1 MHTLMLQRKKLLLVE
16 GDAIVLSALY
26 ELLMPDDKFHLTTAP
41 SCSDAEFLFKDNH
54 FDLIIL
60 NPELLKG
67 RVQNYLD
74 LIGLTGVL
82 APIIFTGEVKDF
94 SEVEDQN
101 IGRLLVCIQ
110 RPFKIIMLLECIR
123 RLLSKYDFSSEVII
137 PLGNIQFFPG
147 SKFIKVENGQKVN
160 LTEKETN
167 ILKYLCQS
175 KDQIVSREVLLNEV
189 WGHTASL
196 STHTLETYIYR
207 LRQKISAKLNGKE
220 LIITK
225 KGGYQLLI

>member
-1 MHTLMLQRKKLLLVE
+1 MLQCKKLLLVE
-16 GDAIVLSALY
+16 GDAIVLSALCK
-26 ELLMPDDKFHLTTAP
+26 LLMSDDKFHLTTAT
-41 SCSDAEFLFKDNH
+41 SCSDAEFLFKHNH

-74 LIGLTGVL
+74 LIGLTAVL

-94 SEVEDQN
+94 PEVEDQN

-137 PLGNIQFFPG
+137 PLGDIQFFPG
-147 SKFIKVENGQKVN
+147 SRFIMMENEQKVN

-189 WGHTASL
+189 WGHTTSL
-196 STHTLETYIYR
+196 TTHTLETYIYR

-225 KGGYQLLI
+225 KGGYQLLT

>member
-16 GDAIVLSALY
+16 GDAIVLSALC
-26 ELLMPDDKFHLTTAP
+26 ELLMLDDKFHLTAAT
-41 SCSDAEFLFKDNH
+41 SCGDAEFLCKDNH

-147 SKFIKVENGQKVN
+147 SKFIKIENGQKVN

-189 WGHTASL
+189 WGHTTSL

-225 KGGYQLLI
+225 QGGYQLLT

>member
-1 MHTLMLQRKKLLLVE
+1 MLQRKKLLLIE
-16 GDAIVLSALY
+16 GDAIVLSALCK
-26 ELLMPDDKFHLTTAP
+26 LLMPDDKFHLTTAT
-41 SCSDAEFLFKDNH
+41 SCGDAEFLFKHNH

-74 LIGLTGVL
+74 LIGLAGVF

-94 SEVEDQN
+94 PDVEDQN

-147 SKFIKVENGQKVN
+147 SKFIKMENGQKVN

-189 WGHTASL
+189 WGHTTGL
-196 STHTLETYIYR
+196 TTHTLETYIYR

-225 KGGYQLLI
+225 KGGYQLLA

>member
-1 MHTLMLQRKKLLLVE
+1 MLQSKKLLLVE
-16 GDAIVLSALY
+16 GDAIILSALC
-26 ELLMPDDKFHLTTAP
+26 ELLTPDDKFHLTTAT
-41 SCSDAEFLFKDNH
+41 SCSDAEFFFKDNH

-74 LIGLTGVL
+74 LTGLTGVL
-82 APIIFTGEVKDF
+82 APVIFTGEVEDF
-94 SEVEDQN
+94 LELEDQN
-101 IGRLLVCIQ
+101 IDRLLVCIQ

-147 SKFIKVENGQKVN
+147 SKFIKMENGQQVN

-175 KDQIVSREVLLNEV
+175 KDRIVSREVLLNEV
-189 WGHTASL
+189 WGHTTSL
-196 STHTLETYIYR
+196 TTHTLETYIYR

-225 KGGYQLLI
+225 KGGYQLMA

>member
-1 MHTLMLQRKKLLLVE
+1 MLQRKKLLLVE
-16 GDAIVLSALY
+16 GNVIILSALC
-26 ELLMPDDKFHLTTAP
+26 ELLMPDNKFHVTTAK
-41 SCSDAEFLFKDNH
+41 SCRDAELLFKDNY
-54 FDLIIL
+54 FDLFIL
-60 NPELLKG
+60 NPELLKD

-74 LIGLTGVL
+74 LIGSTGFL
-82 APIIFTGEVKDF
+82 GPILFTGEVKDF
-94 SEVEDQN
+94 PEVEAQN

-110 RPFKIIMLLECIR
+110 RPFKITILLECIR
-123 RLLSKYDFSSEVII
+123 RLLSKYDFSSEIII
-137 PLGNIQFFPG
+137 PLGNIKFFPG
-147 SKFIKVENGQKVN
+147 SKFIKMENGQKVN

-189 WGHTASL
+189 WGHTTSL
-196 STHTLETYIYR
+196 TTHTLETYIYR

-225 KGGYQLLI
+225 KGGYQLLA

>member
-1 MHTLMLQRKKLLLVE
+1 MLQRKKLLLVE
-16 GDAIVLSALY
+16 GDAIVLSALCK
-26 ELLMPDDKFHLTTAP
+26 LLMSDDKFHLTTAT
-41 SCSDAEFLFKDNH
+41 SCSDAEFLFKHNH

-94 SEVEDQN
+94 PEVEDQN

-147 SKFIKVENGQKVN
+147 SKFIKIENGQKVN

-189 WGHTASL
+189 WGHTTSL

-225 KGGYQLLI
+225 KGGYQLLT

>member
-1 MHTLMLQRKKLLLVE
+1 MIE
-16 GDAIVLSALY
+16 DDAIILSGLC
-26 ELLMPDDKFHLTTAP
+26 ELLIAGYEFHLTTAK
-41 SCSDAEFLFKDNH
+41 SCSEADLLFKDNH

-82 APIIFTGEVKDF
+82 APIIFTGAVKDF
-94 SEVEDQN
+94 PEVEDQN

-110 RPFKIIMLLECIR
+110 RPFKITMLLECIR

-147 SKFIKVENGQKVN
+147 SKFIKMENGQKVN

-175 KDQIVSREVLLNEV
+175 KDRIVSREVLLNEV
-189 WGHTASL
+189 WGHTESL

-207 LRQKISAKLNGKE
+207 LRKKISAKLNGKE

>member
-1 MHTLMLQRKKLLLVE
+1 MLQRKKLLLIE

-26 ELLMPDDKFHLTTAP
+26 ELLMPDDKFHLTTAK
-41 SCSDAEFLFKDNH
+41 SCGDAEFLFKDNH

-94 SEVEDQN
+94 PEVEDQN

-110 RPFKIIMLLECIR
+110 RPFKIIMLLESIR

-147 SKFIKVENGQKVN
+147 SKFIKMENGQKVN

-175 KDQIVSREVLLNEV
+175 KDQIVSREVLLDEV
-189 WGHTASL
+189 WGHTTSL

>member
-1 MHTLMLQRKKLLLVE
+1 MLQRKKLLLVE
-16 GDAIVLSALY
+16 GDAIILSALCK
-26 ELLMPDDKFHLTTAP
+26 LLTPDDKFHLTTATN
-41 SCSDAEFLFKDNH
+41 CSDAEFLVKDNH

-82 APIIFTGEVKDF
+82 APVIFSGDVKDF
-94 SEVEDQN
+94 PEVEDQN

-147 SKFIKVENGQKVN
+147 SKFIKMENGQKVN

-189 WGHTASL
+189 WGHTTSL

>member
-1 MHTLMLQRKKLLLVE
+1 MLQSKKLLLVE
-16 GDAIVLSALY
+16 GDAIILSALS
-26 ELLMPDDKFHLTTAP
+26 ELLTPDDKFHLTTTT
-41 SCSDAEFLFKDNH
+41 SCGDAELLFKENH

-67 RVQNYLD
+67 QVQNYLD
-74 LIGLTGVL
+74 LIGLTGFL
-82 APIIFTGEVKDF
+82 APIIFTSEVKDF
-94 SEVEDQN
+94 PEVEAKN
-101 IGRLLVCIQ
+101 MGRLLVCIQ
-110 RPFKIIMLLECIR
+110 RPFKITILLACIR

-137 PLGNIQFFPG
+137 QLGNIQFFPG
-147 SKFIKVENGQKVN
+147 SKFIKMENGQKVN

-189 WGHTASL
+189 WGHTTGL
-196 STHTLETYIYR
+196 TTHTLETYIYR
-207 LRQKISAKLNGKE
+207 LRQKISAKSNGKE

-225 KGGYQLLI
+225 KGGYKLLT

>member
-1 MHTLMLQRKKLLLVE
+1 MLQRKKLLLVE
-16 GDAIVLSALY
+16 GDAIILSALS
-26 ELLMPDDKFHLTTAP
+26 ELLIPDDRFHLTTTT
-41 SCSDAEFLFKDNH
+41 SCGDEELLFKDNH

-74 LIGLTGVL
+74 LIGLTGSL

-94 SEVEDQN
+94 PEVEAKN
-101 IGRLLVCIQ
+101 MGRLLFCIQ
-110 RPFKIIMLLECIR
+110 RPFKITILLACIR

-137 PLGNIQFFPG
+137 QLGNIQFFPG
-147 SKFIKVENGQKVN
+147 SKFIQMNNGQKVN

-175 KDQIVSREVLLNEV
+175 KDQIVSREILLHEV
-189 WGHTASL
+189 WGHKTSL
-196 STHTLETYIYR
+196 TTHTLETYIYR
-207 LRQKISAKLNGKE
+207 LRQKISVKLNGRE

-225 KGGYQLLI
+225 KGGYQLLA

>member
-1 MHTLMLQRKKLLLVE
+1 MLQRKKLLLVE
-16 GDAIVLSALY
+16 GDTIVLSVLCK
-26 ELLMPDDKFHLTTAP
+26 LLMPDDKFHLTTAK
-41 SCSDAEFLFKDNH
+41 SCGDAEFLLKHNH

-94 SEVEDQN
+94 PEVEDQN

-137 PLGNIQFFPG
+137 PLGDIQFFPG
-147 SKFIKVENGQKVN
+147 SRFIMMENEQKVN

-189 WGHTASL
+189 WGHTTSL
-196 STHTLETYIYR
+196 TTHTLETYIYR
-207 LRQKISAKLNGKE
+207 LRQKISAKLNGKK

-225 KGGYQLLI
+225 KGGYQLLT

>member
-1 MHTLMLQRKKLLLVE
+1 MLQRKKLLLVE
-16 GDAIVLSALY
+16 GDAIILSALCK
-26 ELLMPDDKFHLTTAP
+26 LLTPDDKFHLTTVT
-41 SCSDAEFLFKDNH
+41 SCGDAEFLFKDNH

-60 NPELLKG
+60 NPDLLKV

-74 LIGLTGVL
+74 LIDLTGFL

-94 SEVEDQN
+94 SEVEAQN
-101 IGRLLVCIQ
+101 KGRLLLCVQ
-110 RPFKIIMLLECIR
+110 RPFKITMLFECIR
-123 RLLSKYDFSSEVII
+123 RLLSKYDFSAEVII

-147 SKFIKVENGQKVN
+147 SKFIKMENGQKVN

-189 WGHTASL
+189 WGHTTSL
-196 STHTLETYIYR
+196 TTHTLETYIYR
-207 LRQKISAKLNGKE
+207 LRQKISAKFNGKE

-225 KGGYQLLI
+225 KGGYQLLA

>member
-1 MHTLMLQRKKLLLVE
+1 MRTLMLQRKKLLLVE
-16 GDAIVLSALY
+16 GDAIVLSALCK
-26 ELLMPDDKFHLTTAP
+26 LLMPDDKFHLTTAT
-41 SCSDAEFLFKDNH
+41 SCDEAEFLFKDNH

-74 LIGLTGVL
+74 LIGLAGVF

-94 SEVEDQN
+94 PDVEDQN
-101 IGRLLVCIQ
+101 IGRLLFCIQ

-147 SKFIKVENGQKVN
+147 SKFIKMENGQKVN

-175 KDQIVSREVLLNEV
+175 KDQIVPRELLLNEV
-189 WGHTASL
+189 WGHTTSL
-196 STHTLETYIYR
+196 TTHTLETYIYR

-225 KGGYQLLI
+225 KGGYQLLA

>member
-1 MHTLMLQRKKLLLVE
+1 MLQRKKLLLVE
-16 GDAIVLSALY
+16 GDAIILSALC
-26 ELLMPDDKFHLTTAP
+26 ELLLSDDSFYLTTAT
-41 SCSDAEFLFKDNH
+41 SCSDAKVLCKDNH

-60 NPELLKG
+60 DPELLKG
-67 RVQNYLD
+67 RVKNCLD
-74 LIGLTGVL
+74 LIGLAGFS

-94 SEVEDQN
+94 SEVEAQN

-110 RPFKIIMLLECIR
+110 RPFKITMLLECIR

-137 PLGNIQFFPG
+137 SLGNIQFYPG
-147 SKFIKVENGQKVN
+147 SKFIKMESGQKIN

-189 WGHTASL
+189 WGHTTSL
-196 STHTLETYIYR
+196 TTHTLETYIYR
-207 LRQKISAKLNGKE
+207 LRQKISARLNGKE

-225 KGGYQLLI
+225 KGGYQLLA

>member
-1 MHTLMLQRKKLLLVE
+1 MLQRKKLLLVE
-16 GDAIVLSALY
+16 GDAIVLSALC
-26 ELLMPDDKFHLTTAP
+26 EFLMPDDKYHLTTAT
-41 SCSDAEFLFKDNH
+41 SCDEAKSLFKDNH

-74 LIGLTGVL
+74 LIGITGVL

-94 SEVEDQN
+94 PEVEGQN
-101 IGRLLVCIQ
+101 IGRLLLCIQ
-110 RPFKIIMLLECIR
+110 RPFKVIMLLECIR
-123 RLLSKYDFSSEVII
+123 RLLSKYDYSSEVII
-137 PLGNIQFFPG
+137 PLGNSQFFPG
-147 SKFIKVENGQKVN
+147 SKFIKMENGQKVN

-175 KDQIVSREVLLNEV
+175 KDKIVPREVLLNEV
-189 WGHTASL
+189 WGHTTNL
-196 STHTLETYIYR
+196 TTHTLETYIYR

>member
-16 GDAIVLSALY
+16 GDAIILSALC
-26 ELLMPDDKFHLTTAP
+26 ELLLSDDSFYLTTAT
-41 SCSDAEFLFKDNH
+41 SCSDAKVLCKDNH

-60 NPELLKG
+60 DPELLKG
-67 RVQNYLD
+67 RVKNCLD
-74 LIGLTGVL
+74 LIGLVGFS

-94 SEVEDQN
+94 SEVEAQN

-110 RPFKIIMLLECIR
+110 RPFKITMLLECIR

-147 SKFIKVENGQKVN
+147 SKFIKMENGQKVN

-189 WGHTASL
+189 WGHTTSL
-196 STHTLETYIYR
+196 TTHTLETYIYR
-207 LRQKISAKLNGKE
+207 LRQKISARLNGKE

-225 KGGYQLLI
+225 KGGYQLLA

>member
-1 MHTLMLQRKKLLLVE
+1 MRTLMLQRKKLLLVE
-16 GDAIVLSALY
+16 GDTIVLSALCK
-26 ELLMPDDKFHLTTAP
+26 LLMPDDKFHLTTAT
-41 SCSDAEFLFKDNH
+41 SCDEAEFLFKDNH

-74 LIGLTGVL
+74 LIGLAGVF
-82 APIIFTGEVKDF
+82 APIIFIGEVKDF
-94 SEVEDQN
+94 PDVEDQN
-101 IGRLLVCIQ
+101 IGRLLFCIQ

-147 SKFIKVENGQKVN
+147 SKFIKMENGQKVN

-175 KDQIVSREVLLNEV
+175 KDQIVPRELLLNEV
-189 WGHTASL
+189 WGHTTSL
-196 STHTLETYIYR
+196 TTHTLETYIYR

-225 KGGYQLLI
+225 KGGYQLLT

>member
-1 MHTLMLQRKKLLLVE
+1 MLQCKKLLLVE
-16 GDAIVLSALY
+16 GDAIVLSALCK
-26 ELLMPDDKFHLTTAP
+26 LLMSDNKFHLTTAT
-41 SCSDAEFLFKDNH
+41 SRSDAEFLLKHNH

-74 LIGLTGVL
+74 LIGLTAVL

-94 SEVEDQN
+94 PEVEDQN

-137 PLGNIQFFPG
+137 PLGDIQFFPG
-147 SKFIKVENGQKVN
+147 SRFIMMENEQKVN

-189 WGHTASL
+189 WGHTTSL
-196 STHTLETYIYR
+196 TTHTLETYIYR

-225 KGGYQLLI
+225 KGGYQLLT

>member
-1 MHTLMLQRKKLLLVE
+1 MLQRKKLLLVE
-16 GDAIVLSALY
+16 GDAIVLSALC
-26 ELLMPDDKFHLTTAP
+26 ELLVPDDKFHVTTAT
-41 SCSDAEFLFKDNH
+41 SCGDAEFLFKDNH

-82 APIIFTGEVKDF
+82 APIIFTGEVKHF
-94 SEVEDQN
+94 PEVEDQN
-101 IGRLLVCIQ
+101 IGHLLVCIQ

-137 PLGNIQFFPG
+137 PLGDIQFFPG
-147 SKFIKVENGQKVN
+147 SRFIMMKNGQKVN

-175 KDQIVSREVLLNEV
+175 KDQIVSREVLLSEV
-189 WGHTASL
+189 WGHTTSL
-196 STHTLETYIYR
+196 TTHTLETYIYR

>member
-1 MHTLMLQRKKLLLVE
+1 MLQSKKLLLVE
-16 GDAIVLSALY
+16 GDAIVLSALC
-26 ELLMPDDKFHLTTAP
+26 EFLMRDDKYHLITAT
-41 SCSDAEFLFKDNH
+41 SCDESKSLFKDNH

-94 SEVEDQN
+94 PEVEGQN
-101 IGRLLVCIQ
+101 VGRLLLCIQ
-110 RPFKIIMLLECIR
+110 RPFKVITLLECIR
-123 RLLSKYDFSSEVII
+123 RLLSKYDYSSEVII
-137 PLGNIQFFPG
+137 PLGNSRFFPG
-147 SKFIKVENGQKVN
+147 SKFIKMENGQKVN

-175 KDQIVSREVLLNEV
+175 KDKIVSREVLLNEV
-189 WGHTASL
+189 WGHRTSL
-196 STHTLETYIYR
+196 TTHTLETYIYR

-225 KGGYQLLI
+225 KGGYQLLV

>member
-1 MHTLMLQRKKLLLVE
+1 MLQRKKLLLVE
-16 GDAIVLSALY
+16 GDTIVLSALCK
-26 ELLMPDDKFHLTTAP
+26 LLMPDDKFHLTTAK
-41 SCSDAEFLFKDNH
+41 SCGDAEFLFKHNH

-67 RVQNYLD
+67 RVQNYLG

-94 SEVEDQN
+94 PEVEEQN

-147 SKFIKVENGQKVN
+147 SRFIMMKNGQKVN

-175 KDQIVSREVLLNEV
+175 KDQVVSREILLNEV
-189 WGHTASL
+189 WGHTTSL
-196 STHTLETYIYR
+196 TTHTLETYIYR

-225 KGGYQLLI
+225 KGGYQLLV

>member
-1 MHTLMLQRKKLLLVE
+1 
-16 GDAIVLSALY
+16 
-26 ELLMPDDKFHLTTAP
+26 
-41 SCSDAEFLFKDNH
+41 
-54 FDLIIL
+54 
-60 NPELLKG
+60 
-67 RVQNYLD
+67 
-74 LIGLTGVL
+74 
-82 APIIFTGEVKDF
+82 
-94 SEVEDQN
+94 
-101 IGRLLVCIQ
+101 
-110 RPFKIIMLLECIR
+110 MLLECIR

-147 SKFIKVENGQKVN
+147 SKFIKMENGQKVN

-175 KDQIVSREVLLNEV
+175 KDRIVSREVLLNEV

>member
-1 MHTLMLQRKKLLLVE
+1 MLQSKKLLLVE
-16 GDAIVLSALY
+16 GDTIILSALSK
-26 ELLMPDDKFHLTTAP
+26 LLTPDDKFHLTTAT
-41 SCSDAEFLFKDNH
+41 SCDEAEFLFKDNH

-74 LIGLTGVL
+74 LIGLAGVF
-82 APIIFTGEVKDF
+82 APIIFIGEVKDF
-94 SEVEDQN
+94 PDVEDQN
-101 IGRLLVCIQ
+101 IGRLLFCIQ

-123 RLLSKYDFSSEVII
+123 RLLSKHDFSSEVII
-137 PLGNIQFFPG
+137 ALGNIQFFPG
-147 SKFIKVENGQKVN
+147 SKFIKMENGQKVN

-175 KDQIVSREVLLNEV
+175 KDQIVPRELLLNEV
-189 WGHTASL
+189 WGHTTSL
-196 STHTLETYIYR
+196 TTHTLETYIYR

-225 KGGYQLLI
+225 KGGYQLLA

>member
-1 MHTLMLQRKKLLLVE
+1 MLQRKKLLLVE
-16 GDAIVLSALY
+16 GDAIILSALGD
-26 ELLMPDDKFHLTTAP
+26 LLMPDDKFHLTTAT
-41 SCSDAEFLFKDNH
+41 SCDEAELLFKDNH

-60 NPELLKG
+60 NPELLNG

-74 LIGLTGVL
+74 LIGRSGSLV
-82 APIIFTGEVKDF
+82 PIIFTGEVKDF
-94 SEVEDQN
+94 PEVEAQN
-101 IGRLLVCIQ
+101 IGRLLVYVQ
-110 RPFKIIMLLECIR
+110 RPFKIVMLLKCIR

-147 SKFIKVENGQKVN
+147 SKFIKMQNGQKVD

-175 KDQIVSREVLLNEV
+175 KDQIISREVLLNEV
-189 WGHTASL
+189 WGHTTSL
-196 STHTLETYIYR
+196 TTHTLETYIYR
-207 LRQKISAKLNGKE
+207 LRQKISARLNGKE

-225 KGGYQLLI
+225 KGGYQLLT

>member
-1 MHTLMLQRKKLLLVE
+1 MLQRKKLLLVE
-16 GDAIVLSALY
+16 GDAIVLSALC
-26 ELLMPDDKFHLTTAP
+26 EFLMSDDKYHLTTAT
-41 SCSDAEFLFKDNH
+41 SCDEAKSFFKDNH

-82 APIIFTGEVKDF
+82 APIIFTGAVKDF
-94 SEVEDQN
+94 PEVEDQN

-123 RLLSKYDFSSEVII
+123 RLLSKYDFSSEIII

-147 SKFIKVENGQKVN
+147 SRFIKMENGQKVN

-175 KDQIVSREVLLNEV
+175 KDRIVSREVLLNEV
-189 WGHTASL
+189 WGHTESL

>member
-1 MHTLMLQRKKLLLVE
+1 MLRRKKLLLVE
-16 GDAIVLSALY
+16 GDAIVLSALS
-26 ELLMPDDKFHLTTAP
+26 ELLMSDDKFHLTTAT
-41 SCSDAEFLFKDNH
+41 SCYEAEFLFRDNH

-60 NPELLKG
+60 NPDLLKD

-74 LIGLTGVL
+74 LIGLIGVS

-94 SEVEDQN
+94 PEVEDQN
-101 IGRLLVCIQ
+101 IGRLLFCIQ
-110 RPFKIIMLLECIR
+110 RPFKIIMLLKCIR
-123 RLLSKYDFSSEVII
+123 RLLSKHDFSSEVII
-137 PLGNIQFFPG
+137 QLGNIQFFPG
-147 SKFIKVENGQKVN
+147 SKFIKMENGKKVN

-189 WGHTASL
+189 WGHRTSL
-196 STHTLETYIYR
+196 TTHTLETYIYR

-225 KGGYQLLI
+225 KGGYQLLA

>member
-1 MHTLMLQRKKLLLVE
+1 MHTLMLQRKKLLLIE

-26 ELLMPDDKFHLTTAP
+26 ELLMPDDKFHLTTST
-41 SCSDAEFLFKDNH
+41 SCGDAEFLFKDNH

-94 SEVEDQN
+94 PEVEDQN

-110 RPFKIIMLLECIR
+110 RPFKIIMLLESIR

-147 SKFIKVENGQKVN
+147 SKFIKMENGQKVN

-189 WGHTASL
+189 WGHTTSL

-225 KGGYQLLI
+225 KGGYQLLT

>member
-1 MHTLMLQRKKLLLVE
+1 MLQRKNLLLVE
-16 GDAIVLSALY
+16 DNAIVLSALC
-26 ELLMPDDKFHLTTAP
+26 ELLLASDEYYITKAENCDDVHL
-41 SCSDAEFLFKDNH
+41 FFKDNH

-60 NPELLKG
+60 NPKLLKG

-74 LIGLTGVL
+74 LIGRAGFL
-82 APIIFTGEVKDF
+82 APIIFTDEVKDF
-94 SEVEDQN
+94 PEIEAEN
-101 IGRLLVCIQ
+101 IGRLLVCVQ

-137 PLGNIQFFPG
+137 SLGNIQFFPG
-147 SKFIKVENGQKVN
+147 SKFIKMENGQKVN

-189 WGHTASL
+189 WGHTTSL
-196 STHTLETYIYR
+196 TTHTLETYIYR
-207 LRQKISAKLNGKE
+207 LRQKISAKLDGKE
-220 LIITK
+220 LIVTK
-225 KGGYQLLI
+225 KGGYQLLA

>member
-1 MHTLMLQRKKLLLVE
+1 MHTLMLQRKKLLLIE

-147 SKFIKVENGQKVN
+147 SKFIKIENGQKVN

-175 KDQIVSREVLLNEV
+175 KDQIVSREVLLDEV
-189 WGHTASL
+189 WGHTTSL

>member
-1 MHTLMLQRKKLLLVE
+1 MLQRKKLLLVE
-16 GDAIVLSALY
+16 GDAIILSALS
-26 ELLMPDDKFHLTTAP
+26 ELLTPDDKFHLTTAP
-41 SCSDAEFLFKDNH
+41 SLADAELLSKDNH

-60 NPELLKG
+60 DPELLKG

-94 SEVEDQN
+94 PEVEAKN
-101 IGRLLVCIQ
+101 MGRLLVCIK

-147 SKFIKVENGQKVN
+147 SKFIKMENGQKVN

-175 KDQIVSREVLLNEV
+175 KDQIVSREVLLHEV
-189 WGHTASL
+189 WGHTTSL
-196 STHTLETYIYR
+196 TTHTLETYIYR
-207 LRQKISAKLNGKE
+207 LRQKINAKLNGKE
-220 LIITK
+220 LIVTK
-225 KGGYQLLI
+225 KGGYQLLT

>member
-1 MHTLMLQRKKLLLVE
+1 MLQRKKLLLVE
-16 GDAIVLSALY
+16 GDAIVLSALC
-26 ELLMPDDKFHLTTAP
+26 EFLMPDDKYHLTTAT
-41 SCSDAEFLFKDNH
+41 SCDEAKSFFKDNH

-67 RVQNYLD
+67 RVQKYLD
-74 LIGLTGVL
+74 LLDITGVL

-94 SEVEDQN
+94 SEVKAQN
-101 IGRLLVCIQ
+101 TGRLIVCIQ

-123 RLLSKYDFSSEVII
+123 RLLSKYEFSSEVII

-147 SKFIKVENGQKVN
+147 SKFIKMENGQKVN

-189 WGHTASL
+189 WGHTTSL
-196 STHTLETYIYR
+196 TTHTLETYIYR
-207 LRQKISAKLNGKE
+207 LRQKISARLNGKE

-225 KGGYQLLI
+225 KGGYQLLA

>member
-1 MHTLMLQRKKLLLVE
+1 MLQRKKLLLVE
-16 GDAIVLSALY
+16 GDAIVLSALCQ
-26 ELLMPDDKFHLTTAP
+26 LLMLDDKFYLTTAT
-41 SCSDAEFLFKDNH
+41 SCDEAEFLFKDNH

-74 LIGLTGVL
+74 LIGLAGVF

-94 SEVEDQN
+94 PDVEDQN
-101 IGRLLVCIQ
+101 IGRLLFCIQ

-147 SKFIKVENGQKVN
+147 SKFIKMENGQKVN

-175 KDQIVSREVLLNEV
+175 KDQIVPRELLLNEV
-189 WGHTASL
+189 WGHTTSL
-196 STHTLETYIYR
+196 TTHTLETYIYR

-225 KGGYQLLI
+225 KGGYQLLA

>member
-1 MHTLMLQRKKLLLVE
+1 MLQRKKLLLVE
-16 GDAIVLSALY
+16 GDAIVLSALCQ
-26 ELLMPDDKFHLTTAP
+26 LLMRDDKFHLTTATN
-41 SCSDAEFLFKDNH
+41 CSDAEFFFKDNH

-74 LIGLTGVL
+74 LISLAGVL
-82 APIIFTGEVKDF
+82 APIIFIGEVKDF
-94 SEVEDQN
+94 PEVEDQN

-123 RLLSKYDFSSEVII
+123 RLLSKYDFSSEIII

-147 SKFIKVENGQKVN
+147 SRFIMLENGQKVN

-175 KDQIVSREVLLNEV
+175 KDRIVSREVLLNEV